1 MTTIEIQ
8 ARAELD
14 ASRRKMQS
22 WRSTKNKIA
31 LTLSLLTI

>member
-22 WRSTKNKIA
+22 WRSTKIK
-31 LTLSLLTI
+31 LR